1 MHKFIFALF
10 VLIESVNANEPFVQ
24 INQVN
29 VQQKESAEHWDTVG
43 MNFALGRGVQQNYNQ
58 AVVYFER
65 AVKENYPLAQY
76 HLAVAYENGLGVK
89 GNMYRAME
97 LYTDAANAGQ
107 RDAQYTLAKLYENGI
122 KVKQNKEIATYWYDQ
137 ANKQNTTIAQK
148 VVPPVTKEVKQNVM
162 VAKKI
167 IPPSSISAP
176 VIPTPIVKKEE
187 PLKKQKPLETAES
200 DYLLGETYAHGKGV
214 KQDYKEAY
222 QYFLKSAN
230 KGSKKA
236 QYALGLAYEK
246 GLGVEKNIQTSL
258 IWYKLAAEQ

>member
-122 KVKQNKEIATYWYDQ
+122 QVKQNKEIATYWYDQ
-137 ANKQNTTIAQK
+137 ANKQE
-148 VVPPVTKEVKQNVM
+148 PL
-162 VAKKI
+162 
-167 IPPSSISAP
+167 
-176 VIPTPIVKKEE
+176 KKEE
-187 PLKKQKPLETAES
+187 PLESAES
-200 DYLLGETYAHGKGV
+200 DYLLGETYAQGKGV

>member
-122 KVKQNKEIATYWYDQ
+122 QVKQNKEIATYWYDQ
-137 ANKQNTTIAQK
+137 ANKQ
-148 VVPPVTKEVKQNVM
+148 
-162 VAKKI
+162 
-167 IPPSSISAP
+167 
-176 VIPTPIVKKEE
+176 E
-187 PLKKQKPLETAES
+187 PLKKEEPLETAES
-200 DYLLGETYAHGKGV
+200 DYLLGETYAQGKGV